1 MLGFRSKSKS
11 ETMLTVSNRT
21 VIRILLLG
29 VLTLVG
35 ITVVKQASHALL
47 LIFTAFF
54 LALSLNAPVHWIA
67 KHIPGKRRGSRS
79 IATAVSFILVI
90 ALMAGF
96 FASIVPPLVKQTDS
110 FITAAPSLVRQAKS
124 ENSPTGRFIKKYNL
138 EPQIQKFSSEL
149 GDRLKNATGAA
160 VSTIGEVGSSIFAVL
175 TILVLTFMML
185 VEGPRWM
192 LLFKDMIPDEHHDR
206 AQKIA
211 QDMYKVI
218 KGYVNG
224 QVLLAAV
231 ASVLILPA
239 VIILHISYPIA
250 LAVVIF
256 ICGLIPLVGHTLG
269 AIIVTIVALFTSPLA
284 AVIILIYYFLYQQ
297 IENYLIQPR
306 IQANSTNMS
315 PLLVFS
321 SVIIGVSFGGIFG
334 GLVAIPVAGCVRIA
348 VLDYLKRK
356 KIIDTVEY
364 NEATT
369 GKPSPEHAATK

>member
-1 MLGFRSKSKS
+1 
-11 ETMLTVSNRT
+11 MLTVSNRT

-35 ITVVKQASHALL
+35 IAVVKQASHALL